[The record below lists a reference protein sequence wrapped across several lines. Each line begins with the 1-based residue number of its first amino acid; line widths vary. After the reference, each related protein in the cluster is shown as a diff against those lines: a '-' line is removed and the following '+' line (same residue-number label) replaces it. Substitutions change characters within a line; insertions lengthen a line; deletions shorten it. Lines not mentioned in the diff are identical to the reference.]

1 MPSVSKRGQRAYTS
15 AIRKLS
21 PFADKAKQKG
31 RFVYHLNIGQ
41 PDILSAPTGVAAVK
55 AANIDLIA
63 YSPSRGNASLRQK
76 LTEYYARFAINV
88 SSDDI
93 LITTGG
99 SEAIFF
105 TVMAC
110 LDRGAEILIPEPFYA
125 IYNGFTEVAGV
136 KIKTLT
142 SHIETGFALPEIEE
156 FERAITKKTRG
167 IFLCNPNNPTG
178 SLYSEADLRQLA
190 KIVKKYDLFLFVDEV
205 YREFCYDG
213 QEFFSALRLEDIEQN
228 VVIIDSISKRFSAT
242 GARVG
247 AMVTRNKEIITNATK
262 YAEYRLSP
270 PTLGQIF
277 AEAAIDV
284 SPAYMKDV
292 KAEYCKR
299 RDVIVSRLQKIEGVI
314 CNTPGGAFYAIAKL
328 PVEDTEKFCR
338 WLLEKF
344 HHNNRTVML
353 APAAGFYS
361 TKGLGKQE
369 VRLAYVLNTTAIN
382 EAMDCLEI
390 ALKEYQIL
398 QNKSAK
404 NAILA

>member
-63 YSPSRGNASLRQK
+63 YSPSRGNASLRHK
-76 LTEYYARFAINV
+76 LTEYYARFSVNV
-88 SSDDI
+88 SPDDI

-99 SEAIFF
+99 SESIFF

-136 KIKTLT
+136 TIKTLT

-156 FERAITKKTRG
+156 FERKITPKTRA

-178 SLYSEADLRQLA
+178 SLYSEADLRKLA

-213 QEFFSALRLEDIEQN
+213 QTFFSALRLEEIEQN
-228 VVIIDSISKRFSAT
+228 VVIIDSISKRYSAT

-247 AMVTRNKEIITNATK
+247 AMVTRNPEIIVNATK

-284 SPAYMKDV
+284 DIQYMTDV
-292 KAEYCKR
+292 KEEYCKR
-299 RDVIVSRLQKIEGVI
+299 RDLIVSRLQQIEGVL
-314 CNTPGGAFYAIAKL
+314 CTTPGGAFYVIARL
-328 PVEDTEKFCR
+328 PVENTEKFCR

-344 HHNNRTVML
+344 HHNNKTVML

-361 TKGLGKQE
+361 TKGMGKQE

-390 ALKEYQIL
+390 ALKEYQKIERKTL
-398 QNKSAK
+398 K
-404 NAILA
+404 NAVLV

>member
-21 PFADKAKQKG
+21 PFADKAKQQG

-41 PDILSAPTGVAAVK
+41 PDIFSAPTGVAAIK

-63 YSPSRGNASLRQK
+63 YSPSRGNASLRHK
-76 LTEYYARFAINV
+76 LTEYYARFSIQV
-88 SSDDI
+88 SPDNI

-136 KIKTLT
+136 TIKTLT

-156 FERAITKKTRG
+156 FERKITPKTRA

-213 QEFFSALRLEDIEQN
+213 QTFFSALRLEEIEQN
-228 VVIIDSISKRFSAT
+228 VVIIDSISKRYSAT

-247 AMVTRNKEIITNATK
+247 AMVTRNPAIITNATK

-284 SPAYMKDV
+284 DLAYMVDV
-292 KAEYCKR
+292 KEEYCKR
-299 RDVIVSRLQKIEGVI
+299 RDLIVSRLQKMEGVT
-314 CNTPGGAFYAIAKL
+314 CTTPGGAFYVIARL
-328 PVEDTEKFCR
+328 PLEDTEKFCR

-369 VRLAYVLNTTAIN
+369 VRLAYVLNTTDIN
-382 EAMDCLEI
+382 EAMNCLEI
-390 ALKEYQIL
+390 ALEKYQQL
-398 QNKSAK
+398 TTKSKK
-404 NAILA
+404 NAVLA